1 MAVHDFNAQ
10 RLFLDEPLHA
20 GARIVLSREQA
31 NYLLNVLRLSGGDRL
46 RVFDGSSGEWEA
58 RLEPVGR
65 RDAALLVCDK
75 LREQSAG
82 PDIHYLFAP
91 LKRARL
97 DYMVQKA
104 TELGVAHLQ
113 PVLTRHTV
121 AERVNVDR
129 MRANVI
135 EAAEQCGV
143 LRIPTI
149 GEPARLDAVIAG
161 WDGART
167 LIVAD
172 ESAPSSSPIAALAS
186 IGRGKPVALLIGPE
200 GGFAGEERDHLIA
213 EPFVRMISLGPRI
226 MRADTAAVAALA
238 LIAATIGDW
247 DRAQA

>member
-1 MAVHDFNAQ
+1 MAVHDFSAQ
-10 RLFLDEPLHA
+10 RLFVEHPLHE

-31 NYLLNVLRLSGGDRL
+31 NYLLNVLRLSGGHRL
-46 RVFDGSSGEWEA
+46 RVFDGRSGEWEA
-58 RLEPVGR
+58 ELERVGR
-65 RDAALLVCDK
+65 RDAALMVRDK
-75 LREQSAG
+75 LREQSTG

-121 AERVNVDR
+121 AERVNTER
-129 MRANVI
+129 MRANVV

-172 ESAPSSSPIAALAS
+172 EGAPSSSPIAAMAS
-186 IGRGKPVALLIGPE
+186 IGRGQPVALLIGPE
-200 GGFAGEERDHLIA
+200 GGFAGEERELLLA
-213 EPFVRMISLGPRI
+213 KTFVRTISLGPRI

-247 DRAQA
+247 DPTEP